1 MANNLCKYTINN
13 KQSIKNMDNK
23 LICRINNYYKHTK
36 TILTLRVQNIKILKS
51 NFMKSQI
58 IQNKAE

>member
-1 MANNLCKYTINN
+1 
-13 KQSIKNMDNK
+13 MDDK

-51 NFMKSQI
+51 NFIKSQI